1 MTISWFELRVV
12 TMHPAACACAGWAL
26 LNAELDVLDARGD
39 LVHDLLLDSVV
50 GRRVGHGGG

>member
-1 MTISWFELRVV
+1 
-12 TMHPAACACAGWAL
+12 MHPAACACAGWAL